1 MKSIK
6 IKNLKQGENFTL
18 KPISNSIKD
27 KYNMQHRYN
36 YFEDN
41 ELQKIVKIV
50 PDFNKRVHFN
60 IADIQAYDENIL
72 QKLEDKEQYNQIA
85 DINLFTGTHIY
96 GGRNVRIYKSTK
108 ANGHYIFW
116 EYCWGD

>member
-1 MKSIK
+1 MGGVLPPHNK
-6 IKNLKQGENFTL
+6 
-18 KPISNSIKD
+18 
-27 KYNMQHRYN
+27 MQHRYN
-36 YFEDN
+36 YFDEN

-72 QKLEDKEQYNQIA
+72 QKLEDKERYNQIA